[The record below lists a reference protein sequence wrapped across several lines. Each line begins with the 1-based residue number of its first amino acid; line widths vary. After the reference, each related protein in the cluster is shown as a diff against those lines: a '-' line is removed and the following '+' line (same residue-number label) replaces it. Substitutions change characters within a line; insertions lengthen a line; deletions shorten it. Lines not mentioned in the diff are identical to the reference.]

1 MLTLA
6 YILALI
12 TEIILLSGVI
22 CLANM
27 VTVENTNDLVAN
39 IFNIIGV
46 ALVACTVGLM
56 IITVVALIGT
66 LV

>member
-12 TEIILLSGVI
+12 AEIILLSGVI

-27 VTVENTNDLVAN
+27 VTVENPNDLVAN
-39 IFNIIGV
+39 IFNIIGI